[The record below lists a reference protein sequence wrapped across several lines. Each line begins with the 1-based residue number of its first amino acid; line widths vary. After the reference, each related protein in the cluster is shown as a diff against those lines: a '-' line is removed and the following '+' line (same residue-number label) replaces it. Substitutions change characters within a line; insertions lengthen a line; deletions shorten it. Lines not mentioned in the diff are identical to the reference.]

1 MFMKFVKSLKLKKEI
16 SILITSFFVLF
27 SLYITI
33 VSVLHRHF
41 LFPFVSENNKIN
53 KQQINNSEEIKNNF
67 INNFISI
74 FFLWASAL
82 IAGRIAYYA
91 KMPPLLGM
99 LLVGIFFA
107 NFPWLY
113 IRESWGTF
121 LRKTAFLLILLRCG
135 FGLNPKVLR
144 KEMLFCSFLGLL
156 TTIIEVISI
165 IIISYFYFNV
175 NISVAILFGFVLAS
189 TSPAVTVPTMIEL
202 QHTHKGTSKGI
213 PTIVLASALI
223 DNIFCISAFSIAF
236 EIVSSSKEEILSK
249 IIFVP
254 IQIFVG
260 LLLGGFF
267 GLLLRN
273 IPITNFD
280 NNKPPSK
287 LHFSRTILLC
297 LISTALFFGLE
308 ALHLSVSG
316 PIAVLLTAFLAAFCW
331 ADDNPKRARP
341 EAKALCL
348 IWDLIFLPLL
358 FSLIGLLF
366 NFSTFTFIIFVNA
379 IIFILIALIIRI
391 FIVFLITN
399 FNQNLNLK
407 ERFFFSFVFIP
418 KATVQA
424 ALAPILFDFSNLIAK
439 TNSHFILQICILSIL
454 FTAPTG
460 QLLIKILGKY
470 LLSKDCENK
479 KTLMTAR
486 ITPTIESRQ
495 I

>member
-1 MFMKFVKSLKLKKEI
+1 
-16 SILITSFFVLF
+16 
-27 SLYITI
+27 
-33 VSVLHRHF
+33 
-41 LFPFVSENNKIN
+41 
-53 KQQINNSEEIKNNF
+53 
-67 INNFISI
+67 
-74 FFLWASAL
+74 
-82 IAGRIAYYA
+82 
-91 KMPPLLGM
+91 M
-99 LLVGIFFA
+99 LLVGILFA

-144 KEMLFCSFLGLL
+144 KEMLFCSSLGLL

-165 IIISYFYFNV
+165 IIISHFYFNI

-202 QHTHKGTSKGI
+202 QHKHKGTSKGI

-223 DNIFCISAFSIAF
+223 DNIFCISAFSIAY
-236 EIVSSSKEEILSK
+236 EIVSSSKEEILTK
-249 IIFVP
+249 LIFVP
-254 IQIFVG
+254 IQILVG
-260 LLLGGFF
+260 LILGGFF
-267 GLLLRN
+267 A
-273 IPITNFD
+273 
-280 NNKPPSK
+280 
-287 LHFSRTILLC
+287 
-297 LISTALFFGLE
+297 ALFFGLE
-308 ALHLSVSG
+308 SLHLSVSG
-316 PIAVLLTAFLAAFCW
+316 PIAVLLTAFLAAFGW

-366 NFSTFTFIIFVNA
+366 NFSNFTFIIFCNS
-379 IIFILIALIIRI
+379 IISILIALIIRI
-391 FIVFLITN
+391 LIVFLITN

-407 ERFFFSFVFIP
+407 EKFFFLSVFIP

-424 ALAPILFDFSNLIAK
+424 ALAPILFDFSNLLAK
-439 TNSHFILQICILSIL
+439 NDSQFILQTCILSIL

-460 QLLIKILGKY
+460 QLLIKILGEY
-470 LLSKDCENK
+470 LLSNDGENK
-479 KTLMTAR
+479 NKKNSMTATV
-486 ITPTIESRQ
+486 TPTIESKQ

>member
-1 MFMKFVKSLKLKKEI
+1 
-16 SILITSFFVLF
+16 
-27 SLYITI
+27 
-33 VSVLHRHF
+33 
-41 LFPFVSENNKIN
+41 
-53 KQQINNSEEIKNNF
+53 
-67 INNFISI
+67 
-74 FFLWASAL
+74 
-82 IAGRIAYYA
+82 
-91 KMPPLLGM
+91 M
-99 LLVGIFFA
+99 LLVGILFA

-144 KEMLFCSFLGLL
+144 KEMLFCSSLGLL

-165 IIISYFYFNV
+165 IIISHFYFNI

-202 QHTHKGTSKGI
+202 QHKHKGTSKGI

-223 DNIFCISAFSIAF
+223 DNIFCISAFSIAY
-236 EIVSSSKEEILSK
+236 EIVSSSKEEILTK
-249 IIFVP
+249 LIFVP
-254 IQIFVG
+254 IQILVG
-260 LLLGGFF
+260 LILGGFF
-267 GLLLRN
+267 GILIRN
-273 IPITNFD
+273 IPISSFD
-280 NNKPPSK
+280 DKISPK

-297 LISTALFFGLE
+297 FISAALFFGLE
-308 ALHLSVSG
+308 SLHLSVSG
-316 PIAVLLTAFLAAFCW
+316 PIAVLLTAFLAAFGW

-366 NFSTFTFIIFVNA
+366 NFSNFTFIIFCNS
-379 IIFILIALIIRI
+379 IISILIALIIRI
-391 FIVFLITN
+391 LIVFLITN

-407 ERFFFSFVFIP
+407 EKFFFLSVFIP

-424 ALAPILFDFSNLIAK
+424 ALAPILFDFSNLLAK
-439 TNSHFILQICILSIL
+439 NDSQFILQTCILSIL

-460 QLLIKILGKY
+460 QLLIKILGEY
-470 LLSKDCENK
+470 LLSNDGENK
-479 KTLMTAR
+479 NKKNSMTATV
-486 ITPTIESRQ
+486 TPTIESKQ

>member
-1 MFMKFVKSLKLKKEI
+1 
-16 SILITSFFVLF
+16 
-27 SLYITI
+27 
-33 VSVLHRHF
+33 
-41 LFPFVSENNKIN
+41 
-53 KQQINNSEEIKNNF
+53 
-67 INNFISI
+67 
-74 FFLWASAL
+74 
-82 IAGRIAYYA
+82 
-91 KMPPLLGM
+91 M

-236 EIVSSSKEEILSK
+236 EIVSSSK
-249 IIFVP
+249 
-254 IQIFVG
+254 
-260 LLLGGFF
+260 

-331 ADDNPKRARP
+331 ADDNPKR
-341 EAKALCL
+341 
-348 IWDLIFLPLL
+348 
-358 FSLIGLLF
+358 
-366 NFSTFTFIIFVNA
+366 
-379 IIFILIALIIRI
+379 
-391 FIVFLITN
+391 
-399 FNQNLNLK
+399 
-407 ERFFFSFVFIP
+407 
-418 KATVQA
+418 A

>member
-1 MFMKFVKSLKLKKEI
+1 
-16 SILITSFFVLF
+16 
-27 SLYITI
+27 
-33 VSVLHRHF
+33 
-41 LFPFVSENNKIN
+41 
-53 KQQINNSEEIKNNF
+53 
-67 INNFISI
+67 
-74 FFLWASAL
+74 
-82 IAGRIAYYA
+82 
-91 KMPPLLGM
+91 M
-99 LLVGIFFA
+99 LLVGILFA

-144 KEMLFCSFLGLL
+144 KEMLFCSSLGLL

-165 IIISYFYFNV
+165 IIISHFYFNI

-202 QHTHKGTSKGI
+202 QHKHKGTSKGI

-223 DNIFCISAFSIAF
+223 DNIFCISAFSIAY
-236 EIVSSSKEEILSK
+236 EIVSSSKGIL
-249 IIFVP
+249 I
-254 IQIFVG
+254 
-260 LLLGGFF
+260 
-267 GLLLRN
+267 RN
-273 IPITNFD
+273 IPISSFD
-280 NNKPPSK
+280 DKISPK

-297 LISTALFFGLE
+297 FISAALFFGLE
-308 ALHLSVSG
+308 SLHLSVSG
-316 PIAVLLTAFLAAFCW
+316 PIAVLLTAFLAAFGW

-366 NFSTFTFIIFVNA
+366 NFSNFTFIIFCNS
-379 IIFILIALIIRI
+379 IISILIALIIRI
-391 FIVFLITN
+391 LIVFLITN

-407 ERFFFSFVFIP
+407 EKFFFLSVFIP

-424 ALAPILFDFSNLIAK
+424 ALAPILFDFSNLLAK
-439 TNSHFILQICILSIL
+439 NDSQFILQTCILSIL

-460 QLLIKILGKY
+460 QLLIKILGEY
-470 LLSKDCENK
+470 LLSNDGENK
-479 KTLMTAR
+479 NKKNSMTATV
-486 ITPTIESRQ
+486 TPTIESKQ